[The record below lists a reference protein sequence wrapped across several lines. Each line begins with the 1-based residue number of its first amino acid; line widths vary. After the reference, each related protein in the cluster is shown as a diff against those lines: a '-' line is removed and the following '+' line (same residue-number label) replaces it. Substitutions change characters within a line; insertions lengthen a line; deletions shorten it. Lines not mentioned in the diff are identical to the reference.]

1 MTDKEINMTKEEIK
15 TRLTEILVE
24 EFEIEVSAIML
35 DAPLM
40 ETLDMDSL
48 DVVDMVVLIEKNFGI
63 ILKQEDFADVVS
75 FGDFFELIEK
85 KLNS

>member
-24 EFEIEVSAIML
+24 EFEIEVSAITL